1 MTLERNWAGT
11 HTFAAPRIVNAT
23 SIDEVRSLVADA
35 ARNGTRVRALGTRH
49 SFTDL
54 ADSDGT
60 LITVLDIPADP
71 VFDEAAGSV
80 TIGAGTR
87 YGIAA
92 AWLAEHGL
100 AFHNM
105 GSLPHI
111 SIGGAIATGTHG
123 SGNDNGILSSAVSGL
138 EYVDATGELVHVRRG
153 DPGFDG
159 LVIGLGAYGVV
170 VRVTVDVQ
178 PAYRVRQDVYRD
190 VPWDAVLAD
199 FEGVTGGA
207 YSVSIF
213 TNWLGDTI
221 EQIWWKTRLVA
232 GDDELPVVPES
243 WLGVQRDALTAGNL
257 VETDPDN
264 LTLQGGVPGDWW
276 ERLPHF
282 RLEST
287 PSNGDEIQT
296 EYFIDRADG
305 PAAITALRAIGDRIA
320 PLLLVTELRTAAP
333 DKLWLSGAYHR
344 EMLAVHFT
352 WRNLPEEVRAVLPA
366 IEEALAPFG
375 ARPHWG
381 KLNLLTAE
389 RIAEVVPR
397 LADARDLF
405 ERLDPAGTFTNAHL
419 ERIGVRLPR

>member
-23 SIDEVRSLVADA
+23 SIDEVRTLVADA

-60 LITVLDIPADP
+60 LITVIDIPADP

-159 LVIGLGAYGVV
+159 LVIGLGAYGIV

-243 WLGVQRDALTAGNL
+243 WLGVQRDSLTAGNL

-305 PAAITALRAIGDRIA
+305 PAAITALRALGDRIA

-344 EMLAVHFT
+344 DMLAVHFT
-352 WRNLPEEVRAVLPA
+352 WRNLPEEVRGVLPA

>member
-23 SIDEVRSLVADA
+23 SIDEVRALVAEA
-35 ARNGTRVRALGTRH
+35 ARTGTRVRALGTRH

-92 AWLAEHGL
+92 AWLAEQGL

-159 LVIGLGAYGVV
+159 LVIGLGAYGIV

-213 TNWLGDTI
+213 TNWLGDTV
-221 EQIWWKTRLVA
+221 EQIWWKTRLAV
-232 GDDELPVVPES
+232 GNDELPVVPES
-243 WLGVQRDALTAGNL
+243 WLGVQRDSLTAGNL

-305 PAAITALRAIGDRIA
+305 PAAITALRALGDRIA

-397 LADARDLF
+397 LGDARDLF
-405 ERLDPAGTFTNAHL
+405 EELDPAGTFSNAHL

>member
-23 SIDEVRSLVADA
+23 SIDEVRTLVADA
-35 ARNGTRVRALGTRH
+35 ARDGTRVRALGTRH

-138 EYVDATGELVHVRRG
+138 EYVDATGDLVHVRRG

-159 LVIGLGAYGVV
+159 LVIGLGAYGIV

-305 PAAITALRAIGDRIA
+305 PAAITALRAIGGRIA

-389 RIAEVVPR
+389 RIAEVTPR

>member
-23 SIDEVRSLVADA
+23 SIDQVRTLVADA

-60 LITVLDIPADP
+60 LITVIDIPADP

-159 LVIGLGAYGVV
+159 LVIGLGAYGIV

-221 EQIWWKTRLVA
+221 EQIWWKTRLSA
-232 GDDELPVVPES
+232 GDDTLPVVPES
-243 WLGVQRDALTAGNL
+243 WLGVPRDVLTAGNL

-344 EMLAVHFT
+344 DMLAVHFT

>member
-23 SIDEVRSLVADA
+23 SIDEVRALVAEA
-35 ARNGTRVRALGTRH
+35 ARTGTRVRALGTRH

-92 AWLAEHGL
+92 AWLAEQGL

-159 LVIGLGAYGVV
+159 LVIGLGAYGIV

-213 TNWLGDTI
+213 TNWLGDTV
-221 EQIWWKTRLVA
+221 EQIWWKTRLAV
-232 GDDELPVVPES
+232 GNDELPVVPES
-243 WLGVQRDALTAGNL
+243 WLGVQRDSLTAGNL

-305 PAAITALRAIGDRIA
+305 PAAITALRALGDRIA

-352 WRNLPEEVRAVLPA
+352 WRNLPAEVRAVLPT

-397 LADARDLF
+397 LGDARDLF
-405 ERLDPAGTFTNAHL
+405 EELDPAGTFSNAHL

>member
-23 SIDEVRSLVADA
+23 SIDEVRALVAEA
-35 ARNGTRVRALGTRH
+35 ARTGTRVRALGTRH

-92 AWLAEHGL
+92 AWLAEQGL

-159 LVIGLGAYGVV
+159 LVIGLGAYGIV

-221 EQIWWKTRLVA
+221 EQIWWKTRLAA
-232 GDDELPVVPES
+232 GNDELPVVPES
-243 WLGVQRDALTAGNL
+243 WLGVQRDSLTAGNL

-305 PAAITALRAIGDRIA
+305 PAAITALRALGDRIA

-352 WRNLPEEVRAVLPA
+352 WRNLPKAARDRG
-366 IEEALAPFG
+366 G
-375 ARPHWG
+375 ARALRCPPALGQAQPPDRRAHRRG
-381 KLNLLTAE
+381 RA
-389 RIAEVVPR
+389 A
-397 LADARDLF
+397 AR
-405 ERLDPAGTFTNAHL
+405 
-419 ERIGVRLPR
+419 

>member
-11 HTFAAPRIVNAT
+11 HTFAAPRIVNAA
-23 SIDEVRSLVADA
+23 SVDEVRALVGGA
-35 ARNGTRVRALGTRH
+35 ARTGGRVRALGTRH

-60 LITVLDIPADP
+60 LVTVIDIPADP
-71 VFDEAAGSV
+71 VLDEAAGTV

-92 AWLAEHGL
+92 AWLAERGL
-100 AFHNM
+100 ALHNM

-123 SGNDNGILSSAVSGL
+123 SGNGNGILSTAVSGL
-138 EYVDATGELVHVRRG
+138 DYVDAQGDLVHARRG

-159 LVIGLGAYGVV
+159 LVVGLGAYGVV
-170 VRVTVDVQ
+170 VRVTLDVQ
-178 PAYRVRQDVYRD
+178 PAYRVRQDVFRD

-199 FEGVTGGA
+199 FEAATGAA

-221 EQIWWKTRLVA
+221 EQVWWKTRLTP
-232 GDDELPVVPES
+232 GDDTMPEVPDS
-243 WLGVQRDALTAGNL
+243 WLEADRDPLTAGNL
-257 VETDPDN
+257 VETDPNN
-264 LTLQGGVPGDWW
+264 LTLQGGVPGEWW

-305 PAAITALRAIGDRIA
+305 PAAIAALRALGERIA
-320 PLLLVTELRTAAP
+320 PLLLVTELRTAAA

-344 EMLAVHFT
+344 DMLAVHFT
-352 WRNLPEEVRAVLPA
+352 WRNLPEEVHAVLPA

-381 KLNLLTAE
+381 KLNLLSAE
-389 RIAEVVPR
+389 RIAEVSPR
-397 LADARDLF
+397 VADARDLF
-405 ERLDPAGTFTNAHL
+405 ERLDPAGTFSNAHL
-419 ERIGVRLPR
+419 ERIGVRRPR

>member
-23 SIDEVRSLVADA
+23 SVDEVRRLVGDA
-35 ARNGTRVRALGTRH
+35 ARAGTRVRALGTRH

-60 LITVLDIPADP
+60 LVTVVDIPADP
-71 VFDEAAGSV
+71 VLDGAAGTM

-92 AWLAEHGL
+92 AWLAERGL
-100 AFHNM
+100 ALHNM

-111 SIGGAIATGTHG
+111 SVGGAIATGTHG
-123 SGNDNGILSSAVSGL
+123 SGNGNGVLSTAVSGL
-138 EYVDATGELVHVRRG
+138 EYVDAQGDLVRVRRG

-159 LVIGLGAYGVV
+159 LVVGLGAYGIV
-170 VRVTVDVQ
+170 VRVTLDVQ

-199 FEGVTGGA
+199 FEASTGAA

-221 EQIWWKTRLVA
+221 EQVWWKTRLA
-232 GDDELPVVPES
+232 PGDDSLPLVPAV
-243 WLGVQRDALTAGNL
+243 WLGAERDPLTAGNL

-320 PLLLVTELRTAAP
+320 PLLLVTELRTAAA

-352 WRNLPEEVRAVLPA
+352 WRNLPEEVRAILPT
-366 IEEALAPFG
+366 IEEVLAPFD

-389 RIAEVVPR
+389 RIAEVSPR

-405 ERLDPAGTFTNAHL
+405 ERLDPAGTFSNAHL

>member
-23 SIDEVRSLVADA
+23 SIDEVRALVAEA
-35 ARNGTRVRALGTRH
+35 ARTGTRVRALGTRH

-54 ADSDGT
+54 ADSEGT

-92 AWLAEHGL
+92 AWLAERGL

-159 LVIGLGAYGVV
+159 LVVGLGAYGIV

-213 TNWLGDTI
+213 TNWLGDTV
-221 EQIWWKTRLVA
+221 EQIWWKTRLAA
-232 GDDELPVVPES
+232 GNDELPVVPES
-243 WLGVQRDALTAGNL
+243 WLGVQRDSLAAGNL

-305 PAAITALRAIGDRIA
+305 PAAITALRALGDRIA

-405 ERLDPAGTFTNAHL
+405 EELDPDGTFSNAHL

>member
-23 SIDEVRSLVADA
+23 SIDEVRELVGDA
-35 ARNGTRVRALGTRH
+35 ARAGTRVRALGTRH

-60 LITVLDIPADP
+60 LITVIDIPADP
-71 VFDEAAGSV
+71 VLDEAAGTV

-92 AWLAEHGL
+92 AWLAEQGL
-100 AFHNM
+100 ALHNM

-111 SIGGAIATGTHG
+111 SVGGAIATGTHG
-123 SGNDNGILSSAVSGL
+123 SGNQNGVLSTAVSGL
-138 EYVDATGELVHVRRG
+138 EYVDAQGALVRVRRG
-153 DPGFDG
+153 DPDFDG
-159 LVIGLGAYGVV
+159 LVVGLGAYGIV
-170 VRVTVDVQ
+170 VRVTLDVQ

-199 FEGVTGGA
+199 VEAATGAA

-213 TNWLGDTI
+213 TNWLGDSI
-221 EQIWWKTRLVA
+221 EQVWWKTRLTP
-232 GDDELPVVPES
+232 GDDALPVVPES
-243 WLGVQRDALTAGNL
+243 WLGADRDPLTAGNL
-257 VETDPDN
+257 VETDPNN
-264 LTLQGGVPGDWW
+264 LTLQGGVPGEWW

-296 EYFIDRADG
+296 EYFIDRADA
-305 PAAITALRAIGDRIA
+305 PAAIGALRELGDRIA
-320 PLLLVTELRTAAP
+320 PLLLVTELRTAAA

-344 EMLAVHFT
+344 ETMGVHFT
-352 WRNLPEEVRAVLPA
+352 WRNLPEEVRAVLPT

-389 RIAEVVPR
+389 RIAEVSPR
-397 LADARDLF
+397 IADARELF
-405 ERLDPAGTFTNAHL
+405 ERLDPQGTFSNAHL

>member
-23 SIDEVRSLVADA
+23 SIDEVRALVAEA
-35 ARNGTRVRALGTRH
+35 ARTGTRVRALGTRH

-92 AWLAEHGL
+92 AWLAEQGL

-159 LVIGLGAYGVV
+159 LVVGLGAFGIV

-213 TNWLGDTI
+213 TNWLGDTV
-221 EQIWWKTRLVA
+221 EQIWWKTRLAA
-232 GDDELPVVPES
+232 GNDELPVVPES
-243 WLGVQRDALTAGNL
+243 WLGVQRDSLIAGNL

-305 PAAITALRAIGDRIA
+305 PAAITALRVLGDRIA

-366 IEEALAPFG
+366 IEEALAPFA

-405 ERLDPAGTFTNAHL
+405 EELDPAGTFSNAHL

>member
-23 SIDEVRSLVADA
+23 SIDEVRTLAADA

-60 LITVLDIPADP
+60 LVTVLDIPADP

-138 EYVDATGELVHVRRG
+138 EYVDATGGLVHVRRG

>member
-23 SIDEVRSLVADA
+23 SIDEVRTLVADA

-366 IEEALAPFG
+366 IEEALAPFD

-389 RIAEVVPR
+389 RIAEVTPR

>member
-23 SIDEVRSLVADA
+23 SIDEVRTLVADA

-153 DPGFDG
+153 DPVFDG
-159 LVIGLGAYGVV
+159 LVIGLGAYGIV

-221 EQIWWKTRLVA
+221 EQIWWKTRLSA
-232 GDDELPVVPES
+232 GDDTLPVVPES
-243 WLGVQRDALTAGNL
+243 WLGVPRDVLTAGNL

-305 PAAITALRAIGDRIA
+305 PAAITALRALGDRIA

-344 EMLAVHFT
+344 DMLAVHFT

>member
-23 SIDEVRSLVADA
+23 SIDEVRTLVADA
-35 ARNGTRVRALGTRH
+35 ARALGTRH

-60 LITVLDIPADP
+60 LITVIDIPADP

-159 LVIGLGAYGVV
+159 LVIGLGAYGIV

-243 WLGVQRDALTAGNL
+243 WLGVQRDSLTAGNL

-305 PAAITALRAIGDRIA
+305 PAAITALRALGDRIA

-344 EMLAVHFT
+344 DMLAVHFT
-352 WRNLPEEVRAVLPA
+352 WRNLPEEVRGVLPA